1 MIAGLH
7 WTAWLLL
14 LMAVLPGLAL
24 ALLFLRAHIG
34 DVRRDERTEAGP

>member
-14 LMAVLPGLAL
+14 VLAVVPGSVL
-24 ALLFLRAHIG
+24 ALLFLRAHVGRSDRIDG
-34 DVRRDERTEAGP
+34 EAD